1 MVTSPAA
8 LTHCRRRSVPSPGT
22 SLVAATEA
30 YAVHVRAAVES
41 IRRSFVHSQS
51 LSARWTMLLA
61 SRWCEESP
69 VTSEVRVLR
78 AAWALVSMRIVGR
91 STGALSGSASLRDAE
106 EWFVGGSPPPAL
118 LSDAVV
124 PSIDHE
130 AVKALER
137 FLYDDRLRDLLPY
150 ILDAHGPGSRASVMK
165 DPATQRSRGAKR
177 AGGVFYTPSDV
188 ANYITRETVGELG
201 WSGKTLRIL
210 DPACGSG
217 VFLRAALDMATLHIP
232 NLAAFEFIESSLYG
246 IDVDPLAIDM
256 ACFVLLHECL
266 RAGHRSPLRR
276 SPWSMWH
283 RIRCNLFV
291 ADALSFHRVTPD
303 EDRSESLCS
312 LRATLDDAYRPPSSD
327 SLHKQAATDLFSR
340 GIALGSAFPSLAQ
353 GADVVIG
360 NPPYAGIGLRSDASF
375 LERKFASLPVGNTG
389 RSDYFPVFVEMMW
402 RFARSGRSSSGMVV
416 PLSLACSNRLQMKAV
431 RHAIVA
437 SGGRWRFAF
446 FDREPHGLFGE
457 EVKTRNAIL
466 FRYQDTDETL
476 PDTTIETGPL
486 RKWTSRQRSRLFD
499 AIDFTRLADNSI
511 TAGIP
516 KLSGA
521 LAVEVFTK
529 LPRRTVRLCEM
540 CTFVSSRSLEEAT
553 LERQDPR
560 VFVSGTA
567 YNFLNVF
574 RIHRSLPPRRAQ
586 WSESKVIALDFSRED
601 EAAAAFAILS
611 SRLAFWLWHVTQDGF
626 HVTRDFVM
634 NLPLSTRLLD
644 GAQREALASLG
655 ADLWD
660 DIQHQQ
666 IVSVNGGRQTVAYRP
681 HASDRLRDRID
692 ALLVTA
698 LRVTPTFGGY
708 LRNFTHS
715 VVVVDDDPSN
725 HHADL
730 FPEDD
735 IHAPH
740 N

>member
-1 MVTSPAA
+1 MTTGLAA
-8 LTHCRRRSVPSPGT
+8 LTRCRRQSVPSPGT
-22 SLVAATEA
+22 SLAAATEA

-41 IRRSFVHSQS
+41 VRRSFDDGESP
-51 LSARWTMLLA
+51 SARWATLLA

-69 VTSEVRVLR
+69 APSEVRVLQ

-91 STGALSGSASLRDAE
+91 SVGTLSESASLRDAE
-106 EWFVGGSPPPAL
+106 EWFVGGSRPPGL

-124 PSIDHE
+124 PSTDHE
-130 AVKALER
+130 AVRALEM

-150 ILDAHGPGSRASVMK
+150 ILDAHGPGSRASVMR

-188 ANYITRETVGELG
+188 ANYITRATVGELG

-217 VFLRAALDMATLHIP
+217 VFLRAALDMAALCIP
-232 NLAAFEFIESSLYG
+232 NLAVFEFVESSLYG

-266 RAGHRSPLRR
+266 RAGQRNPLRS

-291 ADALSFHRVTPD
+291 ADALSFHPAPPE

-312 LRATLDDAYRPPSSD
+312 LRATLDDAYQPPSND
-327 SLHKQAATDLFSR
+327 NLYKQAATDLFSR
-340 GIALGSAFPSLAQ
+340 GITLGSVFPSLAQ

-360 NPPYAGIGLRSDASF
+360 NPPYAGIGPRSDAPF
-375 LERKFASLPVGNTG
+375 LERKFASLPVGCTA

-416 PLSLACSNRLQMKAV
+416 PLSLACSNRVQMKAV
-431 RHAIVA
+431 RHAIMA

-466 FRYQDTDETL
+466 FRYRDTGETP
-476 PDTTIETGPL
+476 PDTIIETGPL

-521 LAVEVFTK
+521 LAVEVFSK
-529 LPRRTVRLCEM
+529 LPRRTVRLREM
-540 CTFVSSRSLEEAT
+540 CTFVGSRSIEDAA
-553 LERQDPR
+553 LEREYPC

-611 SRLAFWLWHVTQDGF
+611 SRIAFWLWHVAQDGF
-626 HVTRDFVM
+626 HVTRNFVM

-644 GAQREALASLG
+644 GAQREALAGLG
-655 ADLWD
+655 AELWED
-660 DIQHQQ
+660 VQHQQ
-666 IVSVNGGRQTVAYRP
+666 VVSVNGGRQTVAYRP
-681 HASDRLRDRID
+681 HASGRLRDRID
-692 ALLVTA
+692 ALLLMA
-698 LRVTPTFGGY
+698 LRVVPTFGDY
-708 LRNFTHS
+708 LRNFIHS
-715 VVVVDDDPSN
+715 VVMVDDDPSKRL
-725 HHADL
+725 AGL